1 MAFHDDIILQEVSSG
16 LFATE
21 IIEDYWII
29 VGPNGGYLGALITN
43 AAEMHLEREPYQLRG
58 ITIHYLTPPK
68 LGPIDCLLY
77 TSPSPR
83 DKRQS
88 RMPSSA

>member
-43 AAEMHLEREPYQLRG
+43 AAEMHLERV
-58 ITIHYLTPPK
+58 
-68 LGPIDCLLY
+68 PIGSVVFYEDFRKHTNKRATLLLK
-77 TSPSPR
+77 TR
-83 DKRQS
+83 
-88 RMPSSA
+88 

>member
-43 AAEMHLEREPYQLRG
+43 AAEMHLEREPYQLRYNDPLSNSSQ
-58 ITIHYLTPPK
+58 IRAYRNTCYNNSNREICYV
-68 LGPIDCLLY
+68 
-77 TSPSPR
+77 PSI
-83 DKRQS
+83 
-88 RMPSSA
+88 

>member
-43 AAEMHLEREPYQLRG
+43 AAEMHLGLEPYPVSY
-58 ITIHYLTPPK
+58 THLTLP
-68 LGPIDCLLY
+68 
-77 TSPSPR
+77 T
-83 DKRQS
+83 KRIV
-88 RMPSSA
+88 